1 MPGGN
6 CRRVLAAVLVLFTL
20 AACSGD
26 DAPAPAPAAGAAP
39 TPSPT
44 PDPRCPLSGEVAPS
58 PEVAARPA
66 IAVKVENN
74 PVAYPLS
81 GLEHAEVVF
90 EELVEG
96 GATRFMAIYHCND
109 AKRVGPVRSARM
121 VDPGIMIPITRIL
134 AAAGGND
141 IVRKHLKKSD
151 IVVLDEDT
159 SGKAMRRIPR
169 PGISLEHTLYGNTA
183 ALRRLGSK
191 RFDEAPQVDFAFGS
205 IEGKARRVRRVD
217 IDFGGLS
224 RSVGYEW
231 RGGGWLRLDD
241 GAPLQAAGGGR
252 ITVDNVLI
260 EQHRVNNSKTIVDVA
275 GNPSVEIADET
286 GRGRAVLLRD
296 GRAIEGHWIRKK
308 LRAPVRFVTKSG
320 DAMVFAPGTV
330 WVELVPDRSG
340 EIKGS
345 FTLTN

>member
-1 MPGGN
+1 M
-6 CRRVLAAVLVLFTL
+6 LLLFAAG
-20 AACSGD
+20 CSGD
-26 DAPAPAPAAGAAP
+26 EATPPPAGDAAP
-39 TPSPT
+39 TASPT
-44 PDPRCPLSGEVAPS
+44 PDPRCPLTGAVAPS
-58 PEVAARPA
+58 SEVASRPA
-66 IAVKVENN
+66 VAVKVENN

-81 GLEHAEVVF
+81 GLEDAEVVF

-96 GATRFMAIYHCND
+96 GATRFMAIYHCTD
-109 AKRVGPVRSARM
+109 AKQVGPVRSARL

-151 IVVLDEDT
+151 VVVLDENT

-169 PGISLEHTLYGNTA
+169 PGISLEHTLYANTI

-191 RFDEAPQVDFAFGS
+191 RYDEAPQVNFVFGPL
-205 IEGKARRVRRVD
+205 EGRARRVRRVG

-231 RGGGWLRLDD
+231 RGDGWLRLDD
-241 GAPLQAAGGGR
+241 GAPLEAAGGGQ
-252 ITVDNVLI
+252 IKVDNVLI

-275 GNPSVEIADET
+275 GNPSIEIADET
-286 GRGRAVLLRD
+286 GRGKAVLLRD
-296 GRAIEGHWIRKK
+296 GRAVEGDWIRKD
-308 LRAPVRFVTKSG
+308 LDGPVRFVTKSG
-320 DAMVFAPGTV
+320 EAMVFAPGTV

-345 FTLTN
+345 FSLSNRS